1 MEANMDIKLLNNQLK
16 FKYRVSAI
24 FVRNN
29 KLLVSQ
35 YGEEAYCLP
44 GGYVE
49 LGETSEEAML
59 RELKEELNLD
69 FEILTFAGII
79 ENFFVNFKEQRTHSI
94 DFYYYVRLV
103 NDNDYQFIDY
113 NRIEYDKGKVVHHNF
128 SWIEVNELD
137 NIKLLPLVVREKIKK
152 YETNF
157 HIITDC

>member
-1 MEANMDIKLLNNQLK
+1 MDIKLLNNQLK

-35 YGEEAYCLP
+35 YGDAAYCLP

-94 DFYYYVRLV
+94 DFYYY
-103 NDNDYQFIDY
+103 
-113 NRIEYDKGKVVHHNF
+113 
-128 SWIEVNELD
+128 
-137 NIKLLPLVVREKIKK
+137 
-152 YETNF
+152 
-157 HIITDC
+157 